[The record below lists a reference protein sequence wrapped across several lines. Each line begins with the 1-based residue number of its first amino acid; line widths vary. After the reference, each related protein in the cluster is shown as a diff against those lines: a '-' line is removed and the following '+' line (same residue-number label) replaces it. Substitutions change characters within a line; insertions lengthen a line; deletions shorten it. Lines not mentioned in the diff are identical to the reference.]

1 MQSDKHIPSEYEEQ
15 VAFVTRCKRENITVI
30 MIENSLQ
37 FPVNLVLN
45 IIRPFVTSVQLKKI
59 EIGIN
64 KLLSIL
70 TNKRYAQGMLKGA
83 PDLFIPQYKLFIE
96 MKRRDGGVVSES
108 QKKVHKILRQL
119 DYKVEVCYGALN
131 SWQVVEKERGK
142 INDN

>member
-1 MQSDKHIPSEYEEQ
+1 MNNKAPSEHAEQ
-15 VAFVTRCKRENITVI
+15 VAFVARCRREGITVI

-45 IIRPFVTSVQLKKI
+45 IIKPFVTAIQLKKI

-83 PDLFIPQYKLFIE
+83 PDLFLPVFKLFIE

-108 QKKVHKILRQL
+108 QKKVHKILREL
-119 DYKVEVCYGALN
+119 GYKVEVCNGAAMAWLA
-131 SWQVVEKERGK
+131 VEKERGK
-142 INDN
+142 S